1 MDNARIKE
9 NIIRIRNEKGISQ
22 EDMANSLG
30 ISRNSY
36 RSIEKG
42 STNVISRRLGEIAH
56 LLGVSEEELAL
67 GYQPVESAEK
77 LEDIRLQYRKS
88 VEEVTMSADAR
99 IAELE
104 KTVSIQNETIAN
116 LREIIDSKNEII
128 SLLKRRAKSSGK

>member
-88 VEEVTMSADAR
+88 VEDVKMSADVR

-104 KTVSIQNETIAN
+104 KTVSMLNETIAN

-128 SLLKRRAKSSGK
+128 ALLKRNAKSSGK

>member
-9 NIIRIRNEKGISQ
+9 NIIRLRNEKGISQ
-22 EDMANSLG
+22 DEMANLLG
-30 ISRNSY
+30 VSRNSY

-88 VEEVTMSADAR
+88 IEEVKTTADAR

-104 KTVSIQNETIAN
+104 KLVAMQKEIIAN
-116 LREIIDSKNEII
+116 LHEIIDSKNEII
-128 SLLKRRAKSSGK
+128 ALLKRNAKSSGK

>member
-9 NIIRIRNEKGISQ
+9 NIIRIRNEKGFSQ
-22 EDMANSLG
+22 DEMANLLG

-67 GYQPVESAEK
+67 GYQPGS
-77 LEDIRLQYRKS
+77 L
-88 VEEVTMSADAR
+88 T
-99 IAELE
+99 
-104 KTVSIQNETIAN
+104 
-116 LREIIDSKNEII
+116 LR
-128 SLLKRRAKSSGK
+128 

>member
-1 MDNARIKE
+1 
-9 NIIRIRNEKGISQ
+9 
-22 EDMANSLG
+22 MANSLG